1 MPPEG
6 ALSEKS
12 PEREG
17 GPEGLSRESRAA
29 MPREPGGGGEGVPL
43 LPGGARPGPGARA
56 GRCRGGAMPR
66 AAALAGAGPLLFGY
80 TMGFTSPIEVAL
92 RAAFPGLDWP
102 VFAALVLVGACAGS
116 LVAPA
121 SADALGRRRALQ
133 LCGAAPA
140 ALGWAAISAGTSL
153 GGMGSENRILWLY
166 AGRLASGLGIGA
178 VSAVCPLY
186 LAEASPSHLR
196 GLYGSTFQLGITL
209 GIVLAYIAGCREG
222 SDTEQGVPLWRG
234 MAFGGLALAVG
245 LAVAMEF
252 VPESPRWLLCRQVRG
267 SWRAREALL
276 CLRGPDAPV
285 EEELAAMEE
294 QLLAC
299 ASEGAASE
307 GLEEGGS
314 RSSAAASLS
323 SAGRLGLRQVLQDRA
338 LLFPVFIGVSM
349 QMFQQFS
356 GINSFIMFTGSV
368 VGSPRLGVLIMA
380 TQVLA
385 TTASF
390 AVVDRAGRRP
400 MLVAS
405 SLLMAASSAALALLF
420 RHVPAGGGEGQAHP
434 SLPAGSRLTAA
445 GIIVLYIIGF
455 SLGLGP
461 IPWTLNGEL
470 FPARIRAFASS
481 LATLTNWL
489 CACLSVWSFDRLQ
502 RWSPSG
508 TFWLYA
514 GACALCSAFVSVLV
528 PETRGKSLEE
538 IEQSFRQGAAG
549 RGKSKSP

>member
-1 MPPEG
+1 
-6 ALSEKS
+6 
-12 PEREG
+12 
-17 GPEGLSRESRAA
+17 
-29 MPREPGGGGEGVPL
+29 MPRGPGHGGEGAPL

-56 GRCRGGAMPR
+56 ERCREGAMPR
-66 AAALAGAGPLLFGY
+66 TAALAGAGPLLFGY
-80 TMGFTSPIEVAL
+80 TMGFTSPVEVAL
-92 RAAFPGLDWP
+92 RAAFPRLDWP
-102 VFAALVLVGACAGS
+102 VFAALVLAGACVGS

-140 ALGWAAISAGTSL
+140 ALGWAAIFTAGTSL
-153 GGMGSENRILWLY
+153 GGSMGSESRILWLY

-209 GIVLAYIAGCREG
+209 GIVLAYVAGCLGEG
-222 SDTEQGVPLWRG
+222 SGTEQGVPLWRG

-245 LAVAMEF
+245 LAVAMEL
-252 VPESPRWLLCRQVRG
+252 VPESPRWLLCRQVRAA
-267 SWRAREALL
+267 SRAREALL
-276 CLRGPDAPV
+276 CLRGADAPV
-285 EEELAAMEE
+285 DEELAAMEE

-299 ASEGAASE
+299 ASEGAATE
-307 GLEEGGS
+307 GPEEGS
-314 RSSAAASLS
+314 RSSAVASSS
-323 SAGRLGLRQVLQDRA
+323 SAGRLGLRQVLQDKA
-338 LLFPVFIGVSM
+338 LLFPIFIGVTM

-368 VGSPRLGVLIMA
+368 VGSPRLGVFIMA

-405 SLLMAASSAALALLF
+405 SLLMSASSAALALLF
-420 RHVPAGGGEGQAHP
+420 RHVPAGGDKGQAQP
-434 SLPAGSRLTAA
+434 SLPAASRLTAA

-461 IPWTLNGEL
+461 IPWTLNGEI
-470 FPARIRAFASS
+470 FPARVRAFASS

-502 RWSPSG
+502 RWSPPG

-514 GACALCSAFVSVLV
+514 AACALCSAFVSVLV

-538 IEQSFRQGAAG
+538 IEESFRQGAQ
-549 RGKSKSP
+549 KSKSP